1 MIDVGTYPAICDR
14 IDGVSRKS
22 KPQSDRLL
30 AKCELATDIKPA
42 KRWREQPNLM
52 DFLRAL

>member
-1 MIDVGTYPAICDR
+1 MKA
-14 IDGVSRKS
+14 KA
-22 KPQSDRLL
+22 L

-42 KRWREQPNLM
+42 KRWREQPALM